1 MTKLSVLDFV
11 SIVEGGTASDALA
24 ASARLAAHAEAEGY
38 HRFWLAEHH
47 AMPGIASSAVSV
59 CLAHIGHATS
69 TIRIGSGGIMLPNHN
84 PFVIAE
90 QFGTLEALFPGRIDL
105 GLGRAPGADG
115 RIARM
120 LRKDLH
126 GAAENFP
133 QDVVEL
139 QAIFAGDNRLPLQA
153 TPGAGADIDIWILGS
168 SLFGAQLAARLGL
181 PYAFAAHF
189 APTQLDDALRVYRE
203 FFQPSEQCEKPHVM
217 VGTNAFAAD
226 TTEEAYLL
234 ASSMDQ
240 SFVALRTGTPGKLPP
255 PVPGYRDSLPPQA
268 AAMLQSM
275 RSVSA
280 IGTREEVGEQLT
292 ALVRRTGADELILA
306 GNCFDPAARERSL
319 SLTMEAM
326 KAALPA

>member
-11 SIVEGGTASDALA
+11 SIAEGGPASDALA

-139 QAIFAGDNRLPLQA
+139 QAIFAGDERLPLQA
-153 TPGAGADIDIWILGS
+153 TPGAGANIDIWLLGS

-203 FFQPSEQCEKPHVM
+203 FFQPSEQYEKPHVM

-234 ASSMDQ
+234 ASSGDQ
-240 SFVALRTGTPGKLPP
+240 SIVALRTGTPGKLPP

-280 IGTREEVGEQLT
+280 IGTREEVGEQLA

>member
-1 MTKLSVLDFV
+1 MTKFSVLDFV

-84 PFVIAE
+84 PFLIAE

-139 QAIFAGDNRLPLQA
+139 QAIFAGDERLPLQA
-153 TPGAGADIDIWILGS
+153 TPGAGANIDIWLLGS

-203 FFQPSEQCEKPHVM
+203 FFQPSEQYEKPHVM

-234 ASSMDQ
+234 ASSGDQ
-240 SFVALRTGTPGKLPP
+240 SIVALRTGTPGKLPP

-280 IGTREEVGEQLT
+280 IGTREEVGEQLA

-326 KAALPA
+326 EAALPA

>member
-11 SIVEGGTASDALA
+11 SIAEGGTASDALA

-139 QAIFAGDNRLPLQA
+139 QAIFAGDERLPLQA
-153 TPGAGADIDIWILGS
+153 TPGAGANIDIWLLGS

-203 FFQPSEQCEKPHVM
+203 FFQPSEQYEKPHVM

-234 ASSMDQ
+234 ASSGDQ
-240 SFVALRTGTPGKLPP
+240 SIVALRTGTPGKLPP

-280 IGTREEVGEQLT
+280 IGTREEVGEQLA

>member
-1 MTKLSVLDFV
+1 MTTLSVLDFAP
-11 SIVEGGTASDALA
+11 IVEGGTASDALA
-24 ASARLAAHAEAEGY
+24 ASARLAAHAEAVGY

-90 QFGTLEALFPGRIDL
+90 QFGTLDALFPGRIDL

-139 QAIFAGDNRLPLQA
+139 QALFGGDQRLPLQA

-189 APTQLDDALRVYRE
+189 APSQLDDALRVYRE

-217 VGTNAFAAD
+217 VGTNAYAAD

-268 AAMLQSM
+268 AATLHAM

-280 IGTREEVGEQLT
+280 IGTRDEVGEQLA
-292 ALVRRTGADELILA
+292 ALVRRTGTDELILA
-306 GNCFDPAARERSL
+306 GNTFDPAAREKSL
-319 SLTMEAM
+319 TLTMEAM

>member
-11 SIVEGGTASDALA
+11 SIAEGGTASDALA

-280 IGTREEVGEQLT
+280 IGTREEVGEQLA

>member
-84 PFVIAE
+84 PFIIAE

-139 QAIFAGDNRLPLQA
+139 QAIFAGDDRLPLQA

-280 IGTREEVGEQLT
+280 IGTREEVGEQLA

>member
-1 MTKLSVLDFV
+1 MTQLSVLDFAP
-11 SIVEGGTASDALA
+11 IVEGGTASDALV
-24 ASARLAAHAEAEGY
+24 ASARLASHAESEGY
-38 HRFWLAEHH
+38 KRFWLAEHH

-139 QAIFAGDNRLPLQA
+139 QAIFAGDERLPLQA
-153 TPGAGADIDIWILGS
+153 TPGAGADIEMWILGS

-189 APTQLDDALRVYRE
+189 APSQLDDALRVYRE

-217 VGTNAFAAD
+217 VGTNAYAAE

-268 AAMLQSM
+268 AATLNAM

-280 IGTREEVGEQLT
+280 IGTRAEVGEKLA
-292 ALVRRTGADELILA
+292 ALVRRTGADELVLA
-306 GNCFDPAARERSL
+306 GNTYDPAAREKSL

-326 KAALPA
+326 KTALPA

>member
-139 QAIFAGDNRLPLQA
+139 QAIFAGDERLPLQA
-153 TPGAGADIDIWILGS
+153 TPGAGANIDIWLLGS

>member
-1 MTKLSVLDFV
+1 MTKFSVLDFV

-84 PFVIAE
+84 PFIIAE

-139 QAIFAGDNRLPLQA
+139 QAIFAGDDRLPLQA

-203 FFQPSEQCEKPHVM
+203 FFQPSEQYEKPHVM

-234 ASSMDQ
+234 ASSGDQ
-240 SFVALRTGTPGKLPP
+240 SIVALRTGTPGKLPP

-280 IGTREEVGEQLT
+280 IGTREEVGEQLA

>member
-11 SIVEGGTASDALA
+11 SIAEGGTASDALA

-139 QAIFAGDNRLPLQA
+139 QAVFAGDERLPLQA
-153 TPGAGADIDIWILGS
+153 TPGAGANIDIWLLGS

-203 FFQPSEQCEKPHVM
+203 FFQPSEQYEKPHVM

-280 IGTREEVGEQLT
+280 IGTREEVGEQLA

-306 GNCFDPAARERSL
+306 GNCFDPTARERSL

>member
-133 QDVVEL
+133 QDIVEL
-139 QAIFAGDNRLPLQA
+139 QAIFAGDERLPLQA
-153 TPGAGADIDIWILGS
+153 TPGAGADIEMWILGS

-189 APTQLDDALRVYRE
+189 APSQLDDALRVYRE

-217 VGTNAFAAD
+217 VGTNAYAAE
-226 TTEEAYLL
+226 TSEEAYLL

-268 AAMLQSM
+268 AATLNAM

-280 IGTREEVGEQLT
+280 IGTRAEVGEKLA
-292 ALVRRTGADELILA
+292 ALVRRTGADELVLA
-306 GNCFDPAARERSL
+306 GNTYDPAAREKSL

-326 KAALPA
+326 KTALPA

>member
-1 MTKLSVLDFV
+1 MTQLSVLDFAP
-11 SIVEGGTASDALA
+11 IVEGGTASDALA
-24 ASARLAAHAEAEGY
+24 ASARLAAHAESEGY
-38 HRFWLAEHH
+38 KRFWLAEHH

-69 TIRIGSGGIMLPNHN
+69 AIRIGSGGIMLPNHN

-133 QDVVEL
+133 QDIVEL
-139 QAIFAGDNRLPLQA
+139 QAIFAGDERLPLQA
-153 TPGAGADIDIWILGS
+153 TPGAGADIEMWILGS

-189 APTQLDDALRVYRE
+189 APSQLDDALRVYRE

-217 VGTNAFAAD
+217 VGTNAYAAE
-226 TTEEAYLL
+226 TSEEAYLL

-268 AAMLQSM
+268 AATLNAM

-280 IGTREEVGEQLT
+280 IGTRAEVGEKLA
-292 ALVRRTGADELILA
+292 ALVRRTGADELVLA
-306 GNCFDPAARERSL
+306 GNTYDPAAREKSL
-319 SLTMEAM
+319 SLTMDAM
-326 KAALPA
+326 KTALPA

>member
-11 SIVEGGTASDALA
+11 SIAEGGTASDALA

-139 QAIFAGDNRLPLQA
+139 QAIFAGDERLPLQA
-153 TPGAGADIDIWILGS
+153 TPGAGANIDIWLLGS

-203 FFQPSEQCEKPHVM
+203 FFQPSDHYKKPHVM
-217 VGTNAFAAD
+217 VGTNAYAAE

-280 IGTREEVGEQLT
+280 IGTREEVGEQLA

>member
-133 QDVVEL
+133 QDIVEL
-139 QAIFAGDNRLPLQA
+139 QAIFAGDERLPLQA
-153 TPGAGADIDIWILGS
+153 TPGAGADIEMWILGS

-189 APTQLDDALRVYRE
+189 APSQLDDALRVYRE

-217 VGTNAFAAD
+217 VGTNAYAAE
-226 TTEEAYLL
+226 TSEEAYLL

-268 AAMLQSM
+268 AATLNAM

-280 IGTREEVGEQLT
+280 IGTRAEVGEKLA
-292 ALVRRTGADELILA
+292 ALVRRTGADELVLA
-306 GNCFDPAARERSL
+306 GNTYDPAAREKSL
-319 SLTMEAM
+319 SLTMDAM
-326 KAALPA
+326 KTALPA

>member
-1 MTKLSVLDFV
+1 MTKFSVLDFV

-139 QAIFAGDNRLPLQA
+139 QAIFAGDDRLPLQA

-203 FFQPSEQCEKPHVM
+203 FFQPSEQYEKPHVM

-234 ASSMDQ
+234 ASSGDQ
-240 SFVALRTGTPGKLPP
+240 SIVALRTGTPGKLPP

-280 IGTREEVGEQLT
+280 IGTREEVGEQLA

-326 KAALPA
+326 EAALPA

>member
-1 MTKLSVLDFV
+1 MTKFSVLDFV

-139 QAIFAGDNRLPLQA
+139 QAIFAGDERLPLQA
-153 TPGAGADIDIWILGS
+153 TPGAGANIDIWLLGS

-203 FFQPSEQCEKPHVM
+203 FFQPSEQYEKPHVM

-234 ASSMDQ
+234 ASSGDQ
-240 SFVALRTGTPGKLPP
+240 SIVALRTGTPGKLPP

-280 IGTREEVGEQLT
+280 IGTREEVGEQLA